1 MMSKKVLVPLAEGF
15 EEIEAVAVIDVLRR
29 GGIDVWVRSL
39 DEQLEVVGAHGLTVK
54 AEAPLGNIS
63 EAEIDMI
70 VLPGG
75 GGGTKR
81 LTEHAGVQALLRAM
95 DAKGKPIG
103 AICAAPIALNAAG
116 VLKHNYT
123 AYPGVE
129 EEIRTEGFLGDQ
141 CQVAEDA
148 NVMTS
153 RGPGTAICFGLE
165 IVKKLAG
172 EEVYENV
179 KRGLLASY
187 CE

>member
-1 MMSKKVLVPLAEGF
+1 MSKKVLVPLAEGF

-29 GGIDVWVRSL
+29 GGLEVLVRSL
-39 DEQLEVVGAHGLTVK
+39 DDALEVEGAHGLVIK
-54 AEAPLGNIS
+54 AERAIGELG
-63 EAEIDMI
+63 ADDIDMI

-81 LTEHAGVQALLRAM
+81 LAEHAGVQSLLAAM

-116 VLKHNYT
+116 VLKPNYT

-129 EEIRTEGFLGDQ
+129 KDIRMEGFQGDRAA
-141 CQVAEDA
+141 VVEDA

-172 EEVYENV
+172 ESAYESV
-179 KRGLLASY
+179 KRGLLADY
-187 CE
+187 CA

>member
-1 MMSKKVLVPLAEGF
+1 MPKKVLVPLAEGF

-29 GGIDVWVRSL
+29 GGIDVLVRSL
-39 DEQLEVVGAHGLTVK
+39 DDAMEVEGAHGLVVK
-54 AEAPLGNIS
+54 AEAPIGTLG
-63 EAEIDMI
+63 ADDIDMI

-81 LTEHAGVQALLRAM
+81 LAEHAGVQALLGEM

-116 VLKHNYT
+116 VLKPNYT

-129 EEIRTEGFLGDQ
+129 KEIRTEGFQGERAA
-141 CQVAEDA
+141 VVEDA

-172 EEVYENV
+172 ESAYENV
-179 KRGLLASY
+179 KRGVLADY
-187 CE
+187 CA